1 MTFSKRIK
9 VINKNGLHAR
19 PASGLVNIANGFESE
34 LHLSRID
41 GDSRKADCKSVLQIL
56 LLGASKDTELELSAK
71 GIDAADAIN
80 EISDYFNRNFDEF
93 V

>member
-19 PASGLVNIANGFESE
+19 PASGLVHIANGFESE

-41 GDSRKADCKSVLQIL
+41 GDSRKASCKSVLQIL

-71 GIDAADAIN
+71 GIDAADAIS
-80 EISDYFNRNFDEF
+80 EISDYFNRNFDE
-93 V
+93 VI